1 MDRNCLYQLTVDVE
15 RRREV
20 KDSQISSQISRKGQE
35 DDGFIYEY
43 VLRHLLSVTQRY
55 HACCCLVAKVCMT
68 LCDSAALQFPLS
80 MGFPR
85 QEHWGGLQFSSPG
98 DLPDPGIKSISPAL
112 QGDSLLLSHWGSP
125 IRPIVRKAQLH
136 RALKFRQRKKRQKRS
151 YVWVSG

>member
-20 KDSQISSQISRKGQE
+20 KDSQISSQIWGKGQE
-35 DDGFIYEY
+35 EYGFIYEH
-43 VLRHLLSVTQRY
+43 VLRYLLSATQRY
-55 HACCCLVAKVCMT
+55 HACCLVAKFCLI
-68 LCDSAALQFPLS
+68 LCDPAALQFPLS

-85 QEHWGGLQFSSPG
+85 QEHWGGLQFPSPG
-98 DLPDPGIKSISPAL
+98 DLPDPGIKPTSPAL
-112 QGDSLLLSHWGSP
+112 QMDSLLLSYQGSP